1 MAVQIWIGEKP
12 ENHNERRALTQLATS
27 LARLDGLYVIM
38 ANFSVGGRTIDLV
51 VLKRDGFFV
60 VELKHCDGRVIGD
73 VNGPW
78 FVENANKERKR
89 INPGRKNPYNQVIS
103 YYYAFTNFL
112 NDQRADIAGQRQ
124 VETRSVRRVVA
135 IAPLLHPESQVDTDW
150 KVQVVGLDELPAFLF
165 TEHSADMDWQDDEL
179 QRIPQVLNCV
189 RWDEI
194 ESLIGEDAP
203 PPAPPVRARPIT
215 TQLLQT
221 WTGQSLIGVS
231 VVLLALAIMF
241 VLSTRGTQLVTLPAM
256 DEVAP
261 VTSPLMSTQASLSNV
276 QCVWQDAQTV
286 ARVRQRDGSW
296 QSAPIGTS
304 ADMLLT
310 LQQVNACDGEIR
322 IDMQIINNTP
332 NQRFEIPLSNA
343 FISIRDTL
351 GTVYEISESRSNPAV
366 LLVEP
371 ERSVHGTV
379 VVERGV
385 LPTATTLLISLRNTA
400 FGDVSWVVVLENQ

>member
-51 VLKRDGFFV
+51 VLKREGFFV

-112 NDQRADIAGQRQ
+112 NDQRADITGTRQ

-135 IAPLLHPESQVDTDW
+135 IAPSLHPDSQVDTDW
-150 KVQVVGLDELPAFLF
+150 KVQVVGLDELPAFVF
-165 TEHSADMDWQDDEL
+165 TEHSADMQWQDDEL
-179 QRIPQVLNCV
+179 ERIPQVLHCV
-189 RWDEI
+189 RWEEI
-194 ESLIGEDAP
+194 ESLIGEEAP
-203 PPAPPVRARPIT
+203 PPALPPRARPIT

-231 VVLLALAIMF
+231 MVLLALAIMF

-256 DEVAP
+256 VEATA
-261 VTSPLMSTQASLSNV
+261 VTSPLTSTQASLASV
-276 QCVWQDAQTV
+276 QCVWRDAQTV
-286 ARVRQRDGSW
+286 ARVRQRDGTW

-304 ADMLLT
+304 ADVLLT

-322 IDMQIINNTP
+322 IDIQIINNTP

-351 GTVYEISESRSNPAV
+351 GTVYEISESRSNPEV

-371 ERSVHGTV
+371 ERSVRGVV

-400 FGDVSWVVVLENQ
+400 FGDVSWVVALDNQ